1 MTSLPGHTS
10 SEVALIVSISGAGNI
25 FGRCLFSVVAMLNQN
40 FPLHISITATTACG
54 LINII
59 VALCQNMNDFYIT
72 GGFYGLACGGFSVVW
87 CPMLVRLFGLENLP
101 KFLGGQLLMQGIG
114 SLCGPPLQSYLA
126 DVFGHK
132 EVIFYITG
140 ASFISSILVVLP
152 FLLRRQR
159 GSRHRD
165 DPAVTGVT
173 NQAVE
178 LDSIDSPV

>member
-1 MTSLPGHTS
+1 MVHWCYTCFHVRCGSNPISRKFRLPGTAARFKRGLYGND
-10 SEVALIVSISGAGNI
+10 SENRLQLK
-25 FGRCLFSVVAMLNQN
+25 FL
-40 FPLHISITATTACG
+40 
-54 LINII
+54 
-59 VALCQNMNDFYIT
+59 
-72 GGFYGLACGGFSVVW
+72 GGFSVVW